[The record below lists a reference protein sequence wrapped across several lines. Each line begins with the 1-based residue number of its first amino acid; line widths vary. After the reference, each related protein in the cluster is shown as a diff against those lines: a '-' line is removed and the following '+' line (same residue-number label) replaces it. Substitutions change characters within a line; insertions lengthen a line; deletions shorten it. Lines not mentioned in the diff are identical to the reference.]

1 MLLNTKT
8 NCIRIVNID
17 LSCSICMRNV
27 LDFEYIVTEP
37 IRGFVRQAQ
46 SNPKFDFVSPVT
58 KLND

>member
-27 LDFEYIVTEP
+27 LVSEYIVTEP
-37 IRGFVRQAQ
+37 IRGFVWQAQ
-46 SNPKFDFVSPVT
+46 SNPKLDFVSPVT